1 LPRGKRQSKIIMPV
15 SMEPQAPVYSKHR
28 EDEFVAKG
36 HLTKHLTGDQYNI
49 IIERSRINSWEELDY
64 VTWKKLLADDL
75 DVELY
80 KKTTEI
86 HLGCKISKDGE
97 SRKEDVDAIYG
108 LQNEY
113 EDGKKATGLRRAT
126 QAILERRQSHESPR

>member
-1 LPRGKRQSKIIMPV
+1 
-15 SMEPQAPVYSKHR
+15 MESQAPIFSKHR

-36 HLTKHLTGDQYNI
+36 HLTKHLTGDQYNV

-64 VTWKKLLADDL
+64 ITWKKLLADDL

-113 EDGKKATGLRRAT
+113 EEGKKVTGLRRLGAT
-126 QAILERRQSHESPR
+126 IIDRRRSEAEHDR